1 MDKMIS
7 VAELFAGVGGFRLGL
22 DGYRSEEHP
31 EFDMPSAGGFATV
44 WANQWEPPGTNAKQ
58 FAWRCYEER
67 FGAGTCVNEDIH
79 KVLDGYEAGTID
91 IPNVDMVV
99 GGFPCF
105 VAGTPI
111 LTNEGYKPIEDIRP
125 GDMVL
130 THRNRFRKVVK
141 TGVKHD
147 APLVEIKIMGSLP
160 ITCTPNHPFMTRS
173 RSRVWH
179 DNRWNYAFGDL
190 HETPAENL
198 DSRTF
203 VMMPEVGTKVANP
216 HDMTE
221 EEAWLIGRYVAD
233 GYYSDSLR
241 AGRKN
246 SYKHRIT
253 FCVGRGKL
261 DAFMGHLDKYHAT
274 ICKEER
280 SVNKVIVNSERLLEL
295 IKIYAPGKGALNKN
309 FAMGV
314 MHLPVELKTSI
325 LDGYESG
332 DAGRYSSN
340 GDETDISISTVSIGL
355 VRMLCLLIRDVR
367 KRVATVSCSRMSET
381 TVIEGRTV
389 NQHDF
394 YTVRYKRG
402 EYKRRQTFE
411 VDGNTYTP
419 VRSVSNLDMRG
430 TVYNFEVEEDHTYV
444 VENVVVHNCQDYS
457 VAKPLAMAGGIE
469 GKKGVLWWD
478 IYRFLRLK
486 PSVRYCLF
494 ENVDRL
500 LKSPAAQRGRD
511 FAIIL
516 SCLMSLGFSVEWRVV
531 NSAEYGFPQRRK
543 RLFIYAERNAAWDLR
558 SRMADDGVMA
568 DALPCKIKGDI
579 VEFRISDD
587 TYDITKSWSS
597 HKVSPFFEAGA
608 ASGFNVVTCHVEE
621 SYAGPRR
628 VLGDVVL
635 PSGDIPAEFW
645 VPDDQLPKW
654 QYLKGAKREE
664 RTTKDGFTYWYSEGS
679 MAYPDLLSN
688 PSRTILTGEG
698 GRGASR
704 FKHIIRQDGR
714 MRRLVPDELDML
726 QTFPR
731 GWTDTDMTDGQRAF
745 CMGNALVV
753 GVVHRIGESIADRIR
768 ESKEE

>member
-1 MDKMIS
+1 VSDAIR

-22 DGYRSEEHP
+22 DGFESKNEP
-31 EFDMPSAGGFATV
+31 QFNMPSAGDFTTV
-44 WANQWEPPGTNAKQ
+44 WANQWEPPGSECKQ
-58 FAWRCYEER
+58 FAWRCYESH
-67 FGAGTCVNEDIH
+67 FGKNSCVNEDIH
-79 KVLDGYEAGTID
+79 AVLDRAEAGLYE
-91 IPNVDMVV
+91 IPDVDMVV

-105 VAGTPI
+105 VAGTPV
-111 LTNEGYKPIEDIRP
+111 LTSEGYKPIEDIRP

-147 APLVEIKIMGSLP
+147 APLVEVKIMGSLP

-173 RSRVWH
+173 RDRVWYN
-179 DNRWNYAFGDL
+179 NRWDYAFGDL
-190 HETPAENL
+190 HETPAKNL

-203 VMMPEVGTKVANP
+203 VMVPEIETRVANP
-216 HDMTE
+216 YAMTE

-241 AGRKN
+241 TGRKN

-253 FCVGRGKL
+253 FCIGHGKL
-261 DAFMGHLDKYHAT
+261 DAFIGHLDKYHAT

-280 SVNKVIVNSERLLEL
+280 SVNKVIVTSERLLEL

-309 FAMGV
+309 FAIDV
-314 MHLPVELKTSI
+314 MSLPVELKTSI

-332 DAGRYSSN
+332 DACRYISN

-355 VRMLCLLIRDVR
+355 ARMLCLLIHDVR
-367 KRVATVSCSRMSET
+367 NRVATVSCSRMPET
-381 TVIEGRTV
+381 TVIEGRIV

-411 VDGNTYTP
+411 VDGNIYTP
-419 VRSVSNLDMRG
+419 VRSVSTLDVRG

-444 VENVVVHNCQDYS
+444 VENAVVHNCQDYS
-457 VAKPLAMAGGIE
+457 IAKPLSMAGGIE
-469 GKKGVLWWD
+469 GKKGVLWWE
-478 IYRFLRLK
+478 IYRFLQFK
-486 PSVRYCLF
+486 PQVRFCLF

-500 LKSPAAQRGRD
+500 LKSPASQRGRD

-516 SCLMSLGFSVEWRVV
+516 SCLMNLGFSVEWRVV

-543 RLFIYAERNAAWDLR
+543 RVFIYAERDTTWDLR
-558 SRMADDGVMA
+558 SRLLDGVMS
-568 DALPCKIKGDI
+568 DALPCEIKGD
-579 VEFRISDD
+579 VAEFGILDD
-587 TYDITKSWSS
+587 PYAITTSWPQY
-597 HKVSPFFEAGA
+597 KVSPFLEAGV
-608 ASGFNVVTCHVEE
+608 ASRFGVATCHIEE
-621 SYAGPRR
+621 TYDGPRR
-628 VLGDVVL
+628 VLGDVVV
-635 PSGDIPAEFW
+635 PAGDVPDAFW
-645 VPDDQLPKW
+645 VADDQLSKW
-654 QYLKGAKREE
+654 QYLKGSKREE
-664 RTTKDGFTYWYSEGS
+664 RTTKDGYTYWYSEGS
-679 MAYPDLLSN
+679 MAYPDLLTN

-704 FKHIIRQDGR
+704 FKHIINQGGC

-726 QTFPR
+726 QTFPK
-731 GWTDTDMTDGQRAF
+731 GWTNTGMTDGQRAF

-753 GVVHRIGESIADRIR
+753 GVVHRIGVAIAGRIGN
-768 ESKEE
+768 